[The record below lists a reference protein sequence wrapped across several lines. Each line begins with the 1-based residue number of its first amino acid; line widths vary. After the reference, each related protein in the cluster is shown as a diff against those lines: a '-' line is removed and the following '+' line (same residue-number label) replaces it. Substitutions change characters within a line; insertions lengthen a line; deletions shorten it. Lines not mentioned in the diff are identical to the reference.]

1 MVESIYYTGI
11 GAKKNGKHTVKE
23 FLEIMNKYFNVECT
37 EFLPELDYKPCHEYK
52 EMNRKAREKIRK
64 IMEYNIKHNKPIMEN
79 IGLDKLGIYNEHTG
93 KSRKKYKK
101 LLNKCN
107 KYKKTAKK
115 RTCNL
120 DEYVKFSGAEMNMQN

>member
-23 FLEIMNKYFNVECT
+23 FLGIMNKHFNVECS
-37 EFLPELDYKPCHEYK
+37 EFLPELDYKPCSEYK
-52 EMNRKAREKIRK
+52 EMNAKARAKVQK

-79 IGLDKLGIYNEHTG
+79 TGLDKPGKYSEHTG

-120 DEYVKFSGAEMNMQN
+120 DEYVKFSGAEMNM